1 MVMRSSSQS
10 ISKGGGWKGIL
21 MMVFLTAISVL
32 SLNIFG
38 QTVSFVFLPLIGI
51 CLWPRTE
58 RVVISIIAILFFGLL
73 LDLLWAGPLGL
84 WALIFLTTFALFRP
98 HLRPKPHSF
107 SSAFLQWLGVLV
119 FALIGS
125 YFLGWLAR
133 ESRPAIWPLLYQALA
148 ATVLFPGV
156 YAMRHLGKLLIT
168 NPEMRG
174 I

>member
-107 SSAFLQWLGVLV
+107 SSAFLQWLGVRLLD
-119 FALIGS
+119 LIFWDGLPVKVVRQFGHFFIKLWRQRFC
-125 YFLGWLAR
+125 FLASM
-133 ESRPAIWPLLYQALA
+133 ECAI
-148 ATVLFPGV
+148 
-156 YAMRHLGKLLIT
+156 
-168 NPEMRG
+168 
-174 I
+174 